1 MNKKGQMQDQAA
13 KGGALGL
20 FVYFAAKGNM
30 DPALMAICMPLIGSI
45 FAWVSTKI
53 GDPEIASFFGN
64 KKS

>member
-1 MNKKGQMQDQAA
+1 MKNSQLQDQAA

-20 FVYFAAKGNM
+20 FVYFASKGDL
-30 DPALMAICMPLIGSI
+30 DPALIAIFMPLIGSI
-45 FAWVSTKI
+45 FAWLSTKI